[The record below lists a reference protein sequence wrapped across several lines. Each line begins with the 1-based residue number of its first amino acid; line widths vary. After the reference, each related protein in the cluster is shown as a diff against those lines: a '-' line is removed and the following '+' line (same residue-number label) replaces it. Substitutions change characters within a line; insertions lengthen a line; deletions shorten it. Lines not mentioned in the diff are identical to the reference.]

1 MAGEKL
7 KIDFA
12 GHYGKLLAA
21 SYRNAVLSSLA
32 VIVFSLLV
40 GYSSKM
46 GPALVLGGICL
57 GFIFYLTRHYTR
69 NYQKRLQVINVPFNP
84 TWQDF
89 LEENSLFYCNLS
101 ETDKAVFNKRVQF
114 FLAEKKVEGVSTE
127 IDDDLKLLV
136 AASAIIPT
144 FAFPFF
150 EYPNLKQVLI
160 YPNSFD
166 RQFQTSEET
175 SDRENQVIAGMVG
188 NGFMNGTLLLSKT
201 DLVNGFQGKNPN
213 NVGIHEFVHL
223 LDMADGAVDGLPEI
237 FVANA
242 YAVPWL
248 RVIQAEV
255 RKIKRRKSDI
265 NPYSLTS
272 NAEFLAVVSEYFFDN
287 PEKFQEKHPELYDHL
302 CTIFQQR
309 PDMPSLRWV
318 GKLKPG
324 FLTRKKRV
332 PES

>member
-1 MAGEKL
+1 
-7 KIDFA
+7 
-12 GHYGKLLAA
+12 
-21 SYRNAVLSSLA
+21 
-32 VIVFSLLV
+32 
-40 GYSSKM
+40 
-46 GPALVLGGICL
+46 
-57 GFIFYLTRHYTR
+57 
-69 NYQKRLQVINVPFNP
+69 
-84 TWQDF
+84 
-89 LEENSLFYCNLS
+89 
-101 ETDKAVFNKRVQF
+101 
-114 FLAEKKVEGVSTE
+114 VEGVSTE

-166 RQFQTSEET
+166 RKFQTSEEAT
-175 SDRENQVIAGMVG
+175 DRQNQIIAGMVG
-188 NGFMNGTLLLSKT
+188 NGFMNGTLLLSKP
-201 DLVNGFQGKNPN
+201 DLINGFQGKNPN

-237 FVANA
+237 FVANS

-248 RVIQAEV
+248 QVIQAEV

-287 PEKFQEKHPELYDHL
+287 PEKFQEKHPELYAHL

-309 PDMPSLRWV
+309 PDKPSLRWM

-324 FLTRKKRV
+324 FLTRKKRAL
-332 PES
+332 EA